1 MFKKSIA
8 LTVSLA
14 LFSTSLLAGID
25 SDKAAY
31 RGGTI
36 TTIAQGA
43 EAKIDMKGTAF
54 EFQSKK
60 TPLTVPFDKIISIE
74 YGQKA
79 GRRVGASIALG
90 VTTLGIGA
98 LPVLFS
104 KKRNH
109 MVTLGWTNAE
119 GKGEAAV
126 FEFGKDAIRSALA
139 VFEARSG
146 KQVEYESPEA
156 KANIGK

>member
-1 MFKKSIA
+1 MFNQSVA
-8 LTVSLA
+8 LAVSLA
-14 LFSTSLLAGID
+14 LFSGSIFAGID
-25 SDKAAY
+25 SNKAAY

-36 TTIAQGA
+36 ATIEQGH
-43 EAKIDMKGTAF
+43 EAKIELRGNAF

-60 TPLTVPFDKIISIE
+60 SPLTIEYDKITSIE

-79 GRRVGASIALG
+79 GRRVGATIALG
-90 VTTLGIGA
+90 VTTMGVGA

-119 GKGEAAV
+119 GKTEAAV

-139 VFEARSG
+139 VFEARTG
-146 KQVEYESPEA
+146 KQIEYESA
-156 KANIGK
+156 DARANIGK